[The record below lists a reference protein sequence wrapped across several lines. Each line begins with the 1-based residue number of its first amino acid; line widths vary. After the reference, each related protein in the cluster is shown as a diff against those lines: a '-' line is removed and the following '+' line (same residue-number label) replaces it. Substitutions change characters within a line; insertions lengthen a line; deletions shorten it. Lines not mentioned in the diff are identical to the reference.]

1 MKIACG
7 KKSID
12 SAGLLMLLLFSQA
25 RKAAILM
32 ENSGYVLMEDG
43 SRISMEVQP

>member
-12 SAGLLMLLLFSQA
+12 SAGLLMLLLFSSSHSGS
-25 RKAAILM
+25 AILM
-32 ENSGYVLMEDG
+32 EDSGYVLMEDG
-43 SRISMEVQP
+43 TSAILLEA